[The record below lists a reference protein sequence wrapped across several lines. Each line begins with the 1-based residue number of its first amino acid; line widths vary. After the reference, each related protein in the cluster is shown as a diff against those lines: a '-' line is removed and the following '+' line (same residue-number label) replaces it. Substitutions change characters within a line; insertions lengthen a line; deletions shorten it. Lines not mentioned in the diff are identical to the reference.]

1 MGVTQVRGVES
12 SEVELWQSEWEWERQ
27 MSEMLR
33 NCAIGQLHRG
43 DSGQRAILNMPLR
56 HHN

>member
-33 NCAIGQLHRG
+33 NYAIGQLHRG
-43 DSGQRAILNMPLR
+43 DSGQ
-56 HHN
+56 